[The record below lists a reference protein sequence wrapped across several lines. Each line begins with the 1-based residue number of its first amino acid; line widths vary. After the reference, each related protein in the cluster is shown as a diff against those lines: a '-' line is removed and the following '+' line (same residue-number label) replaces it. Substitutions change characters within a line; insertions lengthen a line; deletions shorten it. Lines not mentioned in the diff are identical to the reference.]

1 MSSFPM
7 KSNFSHILDKNRAF
21 TFYFVKIYR
30 SWALDMKILHIIII
44 KDDNLRDF
52 KFKFIKARYSR
63 VFFKTMYKCFFR
75 LQNTNNG
82 QIFHIFILFELFTG
96 IIVNFGT
103 CSFLFPN
110 RQFWVQQFS
119 ILKNWCKLSMILIVI
134 VENQKWFQDRKLLV
148 FLKPH
153 LLPKTGQ
160 KLVFLHKK

>member
-1 MSSFPM
+1 
-7 KSNFSHILDKNRAF
+7 
-21 TFYFVKIYR
+21 
-30 SWALDMKILHIIII
+30 MKIFHIIII

-110 RQFWVQQFS
+110 K
-119 ILKNWCKLSMILIVI
+119 LKNCCKFSMILIVI
-134 VENQKWFQDRKLLV
+134 VENQKWFQDRKLLCFSKT
-148 FLKPH
+148 FLKPFG
-153 LLPKTGQ
+153 LCWFLAI
-160 KLVFLHKK
+160 LVFLFRKSYNAQK